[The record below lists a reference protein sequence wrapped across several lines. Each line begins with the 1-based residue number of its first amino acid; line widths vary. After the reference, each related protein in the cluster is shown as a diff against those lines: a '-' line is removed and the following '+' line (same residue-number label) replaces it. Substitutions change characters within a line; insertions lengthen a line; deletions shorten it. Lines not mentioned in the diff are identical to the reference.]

1 MDQNADSCNESPH
14 HHADPLPATEVLDGR
29 SHQLRCSNLGDSGF
43 LVLRPTAADHRV
55 MDVVFRSSQQL
66 HYFNCP
72 AQARTPHRRRAEL

>member
-1 MDQNADSCNESPH
+1 MAGSDRELRYLKCNSKWKCVD
-14 HHADPLPATEVLDGR
+14 DPSV
-29 SHQLRCSNLGDSGF
+29 H

-55 MDVVFRSSQQL
+55 MEVVFRSSQQL